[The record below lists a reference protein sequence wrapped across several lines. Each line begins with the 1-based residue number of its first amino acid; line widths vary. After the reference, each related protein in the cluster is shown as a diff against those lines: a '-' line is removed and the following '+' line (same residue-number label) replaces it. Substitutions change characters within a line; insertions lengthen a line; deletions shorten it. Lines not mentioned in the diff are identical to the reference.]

1 MTKKHYIFIL
11 LMLFPFT
18 KAQNIH
24 EIRIFQKSKN
34 FIIFF
39 SIDNTYIAMDSQG
52 RVLSLFQKSKN
63 PGYFDNII
71 TPNGQSVSTTEDSD
85 FDYTKDNN
93 NPIIKNSSNNNIEYY
108 TSFTSND
115 RGKIRA
121 VNGEIFQYYSEL
133 SDGLAGNIKSIGNIN
148 FSYYGSFN
156 NYEKGKIKSI
166 GGIVFSYFNEFD
178 SYKTGKIKS
187 IKGNNNNTNITIIND
202 Y

>member
-1 MTKKHYIFIL
+1 MTTKYFIFIF
-11 LMLFPFT
+11 LMLFPFA

-24 EIRIFQKSKN
+24 EIRLFQKSKN

-39 SIDNTYIAMDSQG
+39 NIDNTYVAMDSQG
-52 RVLSLFQKSKN
+52 KVLSLFQKSRN

-85 FDYTKDNN
+85 FDYTKDNS
-93 NPIIKNSSNNNIEYY
+93 NPVIKNLNNNNIEYY
-108 TSFTSND
+108 NSFTSND

-133 SDGLAGNIKSIGNIN
+133 SDGLTGNIKSIGNIN
-148 FSYYGSFN
+148 FSYYASFN
-156 NYEKGKIKSI
+156 NSEKGKITAIGSI
-166 GGIVFSYFNEFD
+166 TFSYFNEFD

-187 IKGNNNNTNITIIND
+187 IKGNSNNTNITIIND